1 MITEFLT
8 PDPKSF
14 LEMVLA
20 VSLLILVVLFARKA
34 VAREFGPGLAYALWL
49 LPLARLVM
57 PPLPTGMSWISLL
70 GLAPSLRHKR
80 HKR

>member
-34 VAREFGPGLAYALWL
+34 VAREFDGHVLDQP
-49 LPLARLVM
+49 
-57 PPLPTGMSWISLL
+57 SWPRPKP
-70 GLAPSLRHKR
+70 AAD
-80 HKR
+80 